1 MQENTQ
7 HLSGTKKGQCSYHAV
22 NKVVV
27 TKYYAD
33 KAAELNLMKDLKAML
48 GKEKKRDLSLKMMKY
63 NLYD

>member
-1 MQENTQ
+1 
-7 HLSGTKKGQCSYHAV
+7 
-22 NKVVV
+22 VV